1 MDLNE
6 CLAEDSGCSSFK
18 HGGCEPDESY
28 KIKELYLDLDDCNVR
43 YHSYD
48 LIYSGKFFLKTCEI
62 QYINQFDFLTQIFE

>member
-18 HGGCEPDESY
+18 HGGCELDESY
-28 KIKELYLDLDDCNVR
+28 KNKELYLDLDDCSVR

-48 LIYSGKFFLKTCEI
+48 LIHSGKEIFF
-62 QYINQFDFLTQIFE
+62 

>member
-1 MDLNE
+1 MNLNE

-43 YHSYD
+43 YREKGGRNCSAVVWKGGE
-48 LIYSGKFFLKTCEI
+48 SGNIDGDDCEG
-62 QYINQFDFLTQIFE
+62 EG

>member
-48 LIYSGKFFLKTCEI
+48 LIYSGKFF
-62 QYINQFDFLTQIFE
+62 F